1 MKKIGF
7 FSFIFF
13 EKLISVLPFSFLYI
27 LSDFIYFVLFY
38 IVKYRKEVILK
49 NLRNSFPNKKNIEI
63 SIHHKNYMKIM
74 ADLIVESVKSSHL
87 TEKEILNKFEIK
99 NSELIDELYKK
110 KKSIFLACG
119 HTGSWELSAM
129 IIPLI
134 TKYKV
139 YAIYQPQ
146 TNPYFDT
153 YIKKIRSTFGL
164 NLISS
169 QHSYRKFIENKNE
182 LTLNYILADQSPSK
196 DGDNH
201 WTTFLNQETAFFTG
215 LEKMSKSLDFAVVF
229 LRIIRKQR
237 GKYIIEFELLTDNP
251 KETKKS
257 EISEMYVHALEKLIQ
272 QYPDNWLWSHRRW
285 KHKRI
290 N

>member
-1 MKKIGF
+1 MRKIGF
-7 FSFIFF
+7 FFFVFF

-27 LSDFIYFVLFY
+27 LSDFIYIVLFY
-38 IVKYRKEVILK
+38 VVKYRKEVILK
-49 NLRNSFPNKKNIEI
+49 NLKNSFPDKTILEI
-63 SIHHKNYMKIM
+63 SKLHKNYMKIM
-74 ADLIVESVKSSHL
+74 ADLIVESVKSSHMS
-87 TEKEILNKFEIK
+87 EMEILSRFEIK
-99 NSELIDELYKK
+99 NPELIDELFKK
-110 KKSIFLACG
+110 RKSLFLACG

-139 YAIYQPQ
+139 FAIYQPQ

-164 NLISS
+164 NLITS
-169 QHSYRKFIENKNE
+169 QQAYRKFIECKNE
-182 LTLNYILADQSPSK
+182 LTLNFILADQSPSK

-229 LRIIRKQR
+229 LRIIRKKR
-237 GKYIIEFELLTDNP
+237 GKYIIEFELLTDKP
-251 KETKKS
+251 KETKKG
-257 EISEMYVHALEKLIQ
+257 EISEMYVLALEKLIH